1 MEQEQQEETLLERFE
16 VEIRQAGDCTVIDF
30 LKEILLSEFE
40 LENIRH
46 GQEWQNL
53 LQKIQFRST
62 IERKTKLLNY
72 ELDLTIDY
80 LESNEEGELRNILG
94 DLSQTKLDRAIDR
107 IKTVA
112 QAFMKSY
119 EWKSLDY
126 KQKQQFL
133 AIKNLR
139 SDLIKVDTPFQEAYR
154 ILLGKIGLKILTEK
168 DKKRENTT
176 LNRQV
181 VGLIKDLFYDHF
193 QVELNRKIQ
202 NELKKY
208 LPKSDYEL
216 AVMVDEE
223 EQQVEQSG
231 RKIDIRLPKIKERR
245 GNYTITSLTLTQ
257 TAVFFNMLRQEKV
270 IFKDESYQTKE
281 NIYKAIQVLTGY
293 SRQTLK
299 EAMNISRP
307 EETDKVVTLKMFEKL
322 SRC

>member
-1 MEQEQQEETLLERFE
+1 MEQQDGSFWNEFE

-30 LKEILLSEFE
+30 LKEFSLNEFE
-40 LENIRH
+40 MEHIRH
-46 GQEWQNL
+46 NGEWGNL

-62 IERKTKLLNY
+62 IERKTKLLND

-80 LESNEEGELRNILG
+80 LESSEEGELRYILG
-94 DLSQTKLDRAIDR
+94 DLSQTKLDKAID
-107 IKTVA
+107 KLKSVA
-112 QAFMKSY
+112 QVFMKSSD
-119 EWKSLDY
+119 WKLLDY

-133 AIKNLR
+133 AVKNLR
-139 SDLIKVDTPFQEAYR
+139 SDLIKEDMPFQEAYR
-154 ILLGKIGLKILTEK
+154 ILLGKVGLKILTEK
-168 DKKRENTT
+168 EKKKGNTT

-181 VGLIKDLFYDHF
+181 LGLIKGLFYDHF

-216 AVMVDEE
+216 AVVVDEE
-223 EQQVEQSG
+223 QQQEEQSG
-231 RKIDIRLPKIKERR
+231 RKIDIFLPKIKERR
-245 GNYTITSLTLTQ
+245 GNDTITSLSLTQ
-257 TAVFFNMLRQEKV
+257 TAIFFNMLRQEKV

-299 EAMNISRP
+299 EAMNISHY
-307 EETDKVVTLKMFEKL
+307 EEDDKVVTLKIIEKL

>member
-1 MEQEQQEETLLERFE
+1 MEQEQNETLLERFE
-16 VEIRQAGDCTVIDF
+16 VEIRQAGNCTVIDF
-30 LKEILLSEFE
+30 LKEFSLNEFE
-40 LENIRH
+40 MEHIRH
-46 GQEWQNL
+46 NGEWDNL

-62 IERKTKLLNY
+62 IERRTKLLND
-72 ELDLTIDY
+72 ELDSTIDY
-80 LESNEEGELRNILG
+80 LESNEEGELRYILG
-94 DLSQTKLDRAIDR
+94 DLSQTKLDKAIDR
-107 IKTVA
+107 IKTAA
-112 QAFMKSY
+112 QVFMKSS

-139 SDLIKVDTPFQEAYR
+139 SDLIKEDMPFQEAYR

-168 DKKRENTT
+168 EKKKENTT

-181 VGLIKDLFYDHF
+181 LGLIKGLFYDHF

-216 AVMVDEE
+216 AVVVDEE

-231 RKIDIRLPKIKERR
+231 IKIDIFLPKIKERR
-245 GNYTITSLTLTQ
+245 GNDTFTSLSLTQ

-299 EAMNISRP
+299 VAMNISRP